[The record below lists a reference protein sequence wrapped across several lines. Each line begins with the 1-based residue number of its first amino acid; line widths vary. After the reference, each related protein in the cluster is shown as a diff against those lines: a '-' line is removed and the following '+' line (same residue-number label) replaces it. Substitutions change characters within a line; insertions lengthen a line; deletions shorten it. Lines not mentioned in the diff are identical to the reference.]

1 MLKRLFAEMTEKEKN
16 KIKLQLKE
24 VLSNESEISKMVIF
38 GSFLDEI
45 LSGEIIYEKWNKNMA
60 WF

>member
-1 MLKRLFAEMTEKEKN
+1 MTEKEKN

-24 VLSNESEISKMVIF
+24 VLSNEREISKIVVF

-45 LSGEIIYEKWNKNMA
+45 LSGEIIYEK
-60 WF
+60 